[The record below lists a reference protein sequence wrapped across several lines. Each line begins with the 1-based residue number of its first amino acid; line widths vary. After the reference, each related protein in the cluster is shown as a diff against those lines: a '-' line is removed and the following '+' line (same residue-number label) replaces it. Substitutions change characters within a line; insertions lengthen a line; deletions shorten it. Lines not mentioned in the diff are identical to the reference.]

1 MKPSSKPSPTSR
13 PRQPTKRR
21 STNDRPPPSTRWP
34 WKLVALIALFVASV
48 VGGGVFLT
56 QSRSGGPAAATTA
69 AAADEIAAAEQL
81 ALPSTTGA
89 DLRLTQ
95 LRGSKVVVYFY
106 EGSSCGPCQQQLIE
120 LQNAL
125 PQIQGF
131 GARVVAVTVE
141 PIETSRSLASQLNLG
156 FAILQDIDHQ
166 VGSAFHV
173 FRLTVGMDMGPV
185 DNHSI
190 LILDSAGRVAW
201 RELAPETMHVSIDH
215 VLGALKR

>member
-1 MKPSSKPSPTSR
+1 MKPSSTSR
-13 PRQPTKRR
+13 PRQATKRR
-21 STNDRPPPSTRWP
+21 TTNGQPPPSIWRS
-34 WKLVALIALFVASV
+34 WKPVALIALFVASV

-56 QSRSGGPAAATTA
+56 QSRSGGPTAATTA
-69 AAADEIAAAEQL
+69 PAADEIAAVEGL
-81 ALPSTTGA
+81 ALPSTAGA
-89 DLRLTQ
+89 DLRLAQ
-95 LRGSKVVVYFY
+95 LRGSKVVLYFY

-173 FRLTVGMDMGPV
+173 FGVTGGMNMGPV

-190 LILDSAGRVAW
+190 VILDPTGRVAW
-201 RELAPETMHVSIDH
+201 RELASETMHVPVDQ

>member
-1 MKPSSKPSPTSR
+1 
-13 PRQPTKRR
+13 
-21 STNDRPPPSTRWP
+21 
-34 WKLVALIALFVASV
+34 
-48 VGGGVFLT
+48 VFLT
-56 QSRSGGPAAATTA
+56 QSRSGGPTAVTTA
-69 AAADEIAAAEQL
+69 PAADEIAAAEGL
-81 ALPSTTGA
+81 ALPSTAGA
-89 DLRLTQ
+89 DLRLAQ
-95 LRGSKVVVYFY
+95 LRGSKVVLYFY

-173 FRLTVGMDMGPV
+173 FGVTGGMNMGPV

-190 LILDSAGRVAW
+190 VILDPTGRVAW
-201 RELAPETMHVSIDH
+201 RELASETMHVPIDR

>member
-1 MKPSSKPSPTSR
+1 MKPSSTSR
-13 PRQPTKRR
+13 PRQATKRR
-21 STNDRPPPSTRWP
+21 PTNGRPPPSTRRS
-34 WKLVALIALFVASV
+34 WKLVALIGLFVASV
-48 VGGGVFLT
+48 VGGGVLLT
-56 QSRSGGPAAATTA
+56 QSRNGGPTAATTA
-69 AAADEIAAAEQL
+69 AAADEIAAAERL
-81 ALPSTTGA
+81 ALPSTTGT
-89 DLRLTQ
+89 DLRLEQ
-95 LRGSKVVVYFY
+95 LRGSKVVLYFY

-131 GARVVAVTVE
+131 GTRVVAVTIE

-156 FAILQDIDHQ
+156 FGIVQDIDHQ

-173 FRLTVGMDMGPV
+173 FRLPAGMDMGPV

-190 LILDSAGRVAW
+190 LILDPAGRVAW
-201 RELAPETMHVSIDH
+201 RELAPETMHVPIDH